1 MGSSST
7 PHAAAGRF
15 LYLLL
20 GTSSSKNITHSL
32 FSSSSRYHRYRNPRR
47 VMSTS
52 SSKESNQFQFSSKI
66 RIPPSHVFYETP
78 LSFAFVNI
86 KPVVPGHVLV
96 VPKRIVEK
104 FEEMTT
110 EEITDVM
117 STSQRVSK
125 AVKKIHS
132 ANSMTLTVQ
141 DGEDAGQTVF
151 HVHVHVMP
159 RKPNDFARNDDVYE
173 KLEKC
178 EEEERKARMDFAED
192 GEERTPRG
200 EEEMEKEA
208 TELRRAMTMEES
220 YSVSD
225 EEIDN

>member
-1 MGSSST
+1 VRYYCKLYNHQNIRET
-7 PHAAAGRF
+7 PHNSWGAAV
-15 LYLLL
+15 LLTQQQ
-20 GTSSSKNITHSL
+20 GDSFTSSSALAAARTTHTAF
-32 FSSSSRYHRYRNPRR
+32 FSSSSRYQRYRNPRR

-125 AVKKIHS
+125 GSSSFQLFSH
-132 ANSMTLTVQ
+132 M
-141 DGEDAGQTVF
+141 F
-151 HVHVHVMP
+151 
-159 RKPNDFARNDDVYE
+159 
-173 KLEKC
+173 
-178 EEEERKARMDFAED
+178 
-192 GEERTPRG
+192 
-200 EEEMEKEA
+200 
-208 TELRRAMTMEES
+208 
-220 YSVSD
+220 
-225 EEIDN
+225 

>member
-7 PHAAAGRF
+7 PHAAAGRL

-20 GTSSSKNITHSL
+20 GTSSSKNNHRL
-32 FSSSSRYHRYRNPRR
+32 FSSSSRYQRYRNPRR

-52 SSKESNQFQFSSKI
+52 SSKESIQFPFSSKI
-66 RIPPSHVFYETP
+66 NIPPSHVFYETP

-125 AVKKIHS
+125 GSSLFQLFSH
-132 ANSMTLTVQ
+132 M
-141 DGEDAGQTVF
+141 F
-151 HVHVHVMP
+151 
-159 RKPNDFARNDDVYE
+159 
-173 KLEKC
+173 
-178 EEEERKARMDFAED
+178 
-192 GEERTPRG
+192 
-200 EEEMEKEA
+200 
-208 TELRRAMTMEES
+208 
-220 YSVSD
+220 
-225 EEIDN
+225 

>member
-7 PHAAAGRF
+7 PHAAAGRL

-20 GTSSSKNITHSL
+20 GNSSSKNNHRL
-32 FSSSSRYHRYRNPRR
+32 FSSSSRYQRYQNPRR

-52 SSKESNQFQFSSKI
+52 SSSKESIQFQFSSKI
-66 RIPPSHVFYETP
+66 NIPPSHVFYETP

-125 AVKKIHS
+125 GSCFSCSLSCFS
-132 ANSMTLTVQ
+132 AYASAEFVLLSKEMPFWYARLTF
-141 DGEDAGQTVF
+141 T
-151 HVHVHVMP
+151 
-159 RKPNDFARNDDVYE
+159 
-173 KLEKC
+173 
-178 EEEERKARMDFAED
+178 
-192 GEERTPRG
+192 
-200 EEEMEKEA
+200 
-208 TELRRAMTMEES
+208 
-220 YSVSD
+220 
-225 EEIDN
+225 

>member
-1 MGSSST
+1 VTFSFSLSLENNTNSGEEN
-7 PHAAAGRF
+7 P
-15 LYLLL
+15 L
-20 GTSSSKNITHSL
+20 GELHDA
-32 FSSSSRYHRYRNPRR
+32 R
-47 VMSTS
+47 
-52 SSKESNQFQFSSKI
+52 
-66 RIPPSHVFYETP
+66 
-78 LSFAFVNI
+78 
-86 KPVVPGHVLV
+86 
-96 VPKRIVEK
+96 
-104 FEEMTT
+104 
-110 EEITDVM
+110 
-117 STSQRVSK
+117 
-125 AVKKIHS
+125 
-132 ANSMTLTVQ
+132 
-141 DGEDAGQTVF
+141 DAGQTVF

>member
-7 PHAAAGRF
+7 PHAAGRL

-20 GTSSSKNITHSL
+20 GNNSKNNTHRL
-32 FSSSSRYHRYRNPRR
+32 FSSPNRYRYSPRR

-52 SSKESNQFQFSSKI
+52 SSKESIQFQFGSKI
-66 RIPPSHVFYETP
+66 HIPPSHVFYETS

-117 STSQRVSK
+117 KTSQLVSK

-132 ANSMTLTVQ
+132 ANATTLTVQ
-141 DGEDAGQTVF
+141 DGKDAGQTVF

-159 RKPNDFARNDDVYE
+159 RKPNDFERNDDVYE

-178 EEEERKARMDFAED
+178 EEEERKARMDFEPED
-192 GEERTPRG
+192 GEEQGRMPRG
-200 EEEMEKEA
+200 EEEMEKEVI
-208 TELRRAMTMEES
+208 ELRRAMTMEES
-220 YSVSD
+220 
-225 EEIDN
+225 